1 MELAS
6 IRDEPQYL
14 EWTQPLFSLVEKCES
29 AKLNK
34 YIIARCRAAVLAS
47 GASSGATGAA
57 HPGYTKMENS
67 HLPIPRIFVPEK
79 GSLKKKNSV
88 YQKKFIEN
96 GNYLKKKQFEK
107 FMLRK
112 VVKCS
117 FFISSLIFVF
127 VLLKLVVDIAV
138 PDWMSLF
145 WKLHDFFS
153 FFLLC

>member
-1 MELAS
+1 VTLLDFRKMLKIYCKNINFGDLRLELAS

-96 GNYLKKKQFEK
+96 GNFLKKKT
-107 FMLRK
+107 
-112 VVKCS
+112 
-117 FFISSLIFVF
+117 I
-127 VLLKLVVDIAV
+127 
-138 PDWMSLF
+138 
-145 WKLHDFFS
+145 
-153 FFLLC
+153 

>member
-47 GASSGATGAA
+47 GASSGAAGAA

-79 GSLKKKNSV
+79 GSLKKRIVCIRKSLL
-88 YQKKFIEN
+88 KMEIFS
-96 GNYLKKKQFEK
+96 KKKT
-107 FMLRK
+107 
-112 VVKCS
+112 
-117 FFISSLIFVF
+117 I
-127 VLLKLVVDIAV
+127 
-138 PDWMSLF
+138 
-145 WKLHDFFS
+145 
-153 FFLLC
+153 